1 MTPLVDRSST
11 HISDLKNDD
20 LYSVYIH
27 IPFCSHRCDYCDF
40 ATWIDKDDMIEK
52 YVDTVINQWKYHV
65 ENQKDIVNK
74 KLRSIFFGGG
84 TPNLIDPK
92 HIVRIIEAIKNSSG
106 SIGEDCEITVESNPD
121 QISLTQMEIYK
132 AGGINRISVG
142 VQSTNQDVLDYLGR
156 KHEADKI
163 SAAIDCV
170 TGAGINNFS
179 CDLIYGSGN
188 ESLEIFEKSLR
199 DIIALKPN
207 HISAYS
213 LGVEKG
219 TPLYK
224 SISLGLKQDV
234 DEDDLADKYE
244 LADAVL
250 KQHGYEWYEISNWS
264 KPGLESKHNLSY
276 WRGIDV
282 IALGCA
288 AHGHTHKKRWAT
300 PRDIDR
306 YVSRFSEN
314 ISNINFDDLFAVI
327 VPNKTI
333 GLDLE
338 TFALK
343 LRTRNGVTWPED
355 KLDSNTQKFI
365 ENEFCQYDK
374 ETKSIFLT
382 LKGRLLAHSVTLEL
396 FESYTEI

>member
-1 MTPLVDRSST
+1 MQNQVVGPST
-11 HISDLKNDD
+11 QNNDD
-20 LYSVYIH
+20 SYSVYVH

-40 ATWIDKDDMIEK
+40 ATWTDKDELIDKYI
-52 YVDTVINQWKYHV
+52 DTLANQWHYHIETQ
-65 ENQKDIVNK
+65 ENIVSK

-92 HIVRIIEAIKNSSG
+92 HLVRIIDAIKSSSG
-106 SIGEDCEITVESNPD
+106 SIASDCEITVESNPD
-121 QISLTQMEIYK
+121 QISLEQMQTYK
-132 AGGINRISVG
+132 AGGVNRISVG

-156 KHEADKI
+156 KHRADKI
-163 SAAIDCV
+163 SQAIDCV
-170 TGAGINNFS
+170 TESGITNFS

-188 ESLEIFEKSLR
+188 ESLKTFEKSLL
-199 DIIALKPN
+199 DVIDLKPN

-213 LGVEKG
+213 LGVEKQ

-244 LADAVL
+244 LADSIL
-250 KQHGYEWYEISNWS
+250 SENGFKWYEISNWS
-264 KPGLESKHNLSY
+264 KPGHESLHNLSY

-288 AHGHTHKKRWAT
+288 AHGHTNKHRWAT

-306 YVSRFSEN
+306 YVERFEGPLSDSAFE
-314 ISNINFDDLFAVI
+314 DLFAVI
-327 VPNKTI
+327 PANKTI
-333 GLDLE
+333 GIDLE
-338 TFALK
+338 SFALK
-343 LRTRNGVTWPED
+343 LRTREGIFWPD
-355 KLDSNTQKFI
+355 DDFDSNIEKFI
-365 ENEFCQYDK
+365 KDGFCEYDQS
-374 ETKSIFLT
+374 TKSIFLS

-396 FESYTEI
+396 FESYAPLQLL

>member
-1 MTPLVDRSST
+1 MEDQDNSAV
-11 HISDLKNDD
+11 
-20 LYSVYIH
+20 YSVYVH

-40 ATWIDKDDMIEK
+40 ATWVDKEDMIDK
-52 YVDTVINQWKYHV
+52 YVDTVINQWNYHV
-65 ENQKDIVNK
+65 QNQPGIVGK

-92 HIVRIIEAIKNSSG
+92 HIVHIIEAIKNSSG
-106 SIGEDCEITVESNPD
+106 SIADDCEITVESNPD
-121 QISLTQMEIYK
+121 QITLEQMQTYK
-132 AGGINRISVG
+132 IGGVNRISVG

-156 KHEADKI
+156 KHEASKI
-163 SAAIDCV
+163 REAIDCII
-170 TGAGINNFS
+170 GAGITNFS

-188 ESLEIFEKSLR
+188 ETLKTFEKSLR
-199 DIIALKPN
+199 DTMELNPN

-219 TPLYK
+219 TPLFK

-244 LADAVL
+244 LADKVL
-250 KQHGYEWYEISNWS
+250 GEQNYNWYEISNWA
-264 KPGLESKHNLSY
+264 KPGFESKHNLSY

-288 AHGHTHKKRWAT
+288 AHGHTNKQRWAT

-306 YVSRFSEN
+306 YVERFSID
-314 ISNINFDDLFAVI
+314 ISKSNFEDIYAVI

-333 GLDLE
+333 GIDLE
-338 TFALK
+338 SFALK
-343 LRTRNGVTWPED
+343 LRTRTGIVWPKD
-355 KLDSNTQKFI
+355 KFDDNLQKFI
-365 ENEFCQYDK
+365 ENEFCQYDE
-374 ETKSIFLT
+374 ETNSIYLT
-382 LKGRLLAHSVTLEL
+382 LKGRLLAHSITIEL
-396 FESYTEI
+396 FESYTRI